1 MRNDKKASSE
11 NYSFIKE
18 TIKEQ
23 PTDRKRLA
31 GKFLMAAVCGVIFGA
46 CAAGTMALIVP
57 KALERFG
64 TAPDQKAVVTLT
76 PSVKA
81 EQVTPTPEAT
91 EQEKTSASTA
101 WQNDLSD
108 GMSQI
113 AEEPRRALVRISEAT
128 EQEKTSASTAWQND
142 LSDGMSQIAEEP
154 RRALVRISA
163 AGEDSDLLDDSFL
176 EYGDEE
182 GFVFLKNSEAF
193 YILTVSDQMQEADK
207 FTVTFSD
214 GAVTDGILC
223 KKDLRTGF
231 FVIKVPFT
239 SVDEETQ
246 EKIPAAPLVAADDMK
261 QTESVIAIG
270 SPSGD
275 YDSLMG
281 GTITSVTGTLK
292 VADEEYGMLTT
303 DMVGSE
309 EGGGIL
315 LNFSGEVAGII
326 WNQEEDRTNVIRA
339 VETAQLRPLLESM
352 ANGEDICYIG
362 IMGAT
367 ISSYQSENLDVP
379 RGVYVDAVD
388 EDSPAMTAGIQN
400 GDILHA
406 LDGQEVQSMEEYAS
420 VLQGLNKG
428 TRTTV
433 NVYRKNP
440 FGEYEDVQLK
450 VTIKEK

>member
-31 GKFLMAAVCGVIFGA
+31 GKFLTAAVCGVIFGA

-81 EQVTPTPEAT
+81 EQVTPTP
-91 EQEKTSASTA
+91 
-101 WQNDLSD
+101 
-108 GMSQI
+108 
-113 AEEPRRALVRISEAT
+113 EAT

-246 EKIPAAPLVAADDMK
+246 EIIPAAPLVTADDMK

-315 LNFSGEVAGII
+315 LNSSGEVAGII

>member
-31 GKFLMAAVCGVIFGA
+31 VKFLTAAVCGVIFGA

-81 EQVTPTPEAT
+81 EKVTPTP
-91 EQEKTSASTA
+91 
-101 WQNDLSD
+101 
-108 GMSQI
+108 
-113 AEEPRRALVRISEAT
+113 EAT

-214 GAVTDGILC
+214 GTVTDGILC

-440 FGEYEDVQLK
+440 SGEYEDVQLK

>member
-31 GKFLMAAVCGVIFGA
+31 GKFLTAAVCGVIFGA

-81 EQVTPTPEAT
+81 EQVTPTP
-91 EQEKTSASTA
+91 
-101 WQNDLSD
+101 
-108 GMSQI
+108 
-113 AEEPRRALVRISEAT
+113 EAT

-214 GAVTDGILC
+214 GTVTDGILC

-246 EKIPAAPLVAADDMK
+246 EKIPAAPRVTADDMK

-315 LNFSGEVAGII
+315 LNSSGEVAGII

>member
-31 GKFLMAAVCGVIFGA
+31 GKFLTAAVCGVIFGA

-81 EQVTPTPEAT
+81 EQVTPTP
-91 EQEKTSASTA
+91 
-101 WQNDLSD
+101 
-108 GMSQI
+108 
-113 AEEPRRALVRISEAT
+113 EAT

-315 LNFSGEVAGII
+315 LNSSGEVAGII

-450 VTIKEK
+450 VTIKKK

>member
-31 GKFLMAAVCGVIFGA
+31 GKFLTAAVCGVIFGA

-81 EQVTPTPEAT
+81 EQVTPTP
-91 EQEKTSASTA
+91 
-101 WQNDLSD
+101 
-108 GMSQI
+108 
-113 AEEPRRALVRISEAT
+113 EAT

-214 GAVTDGILC
+214 GTVTDGILC

-246 EKIPAAPLVAADDMK
+246 EKIPAAPLVTADDMK

-315 LNFSGEVAGII
+315 LNASGEVAGII

>member
-31 GKFLMAAVCGVIFGA
+31 GKFLTAAVCGVIFGA

-81 EQVTPTPEAT
+81 EQVTPTP
-91 EQEKTSASTA
+91 
-101 WQNDLSD
+101 
-108 GMSQI
+108 
-113 AEEPRRALVRISEAT
+113 EAT

-214 GAVTDGILC
+214 GTVTDGILC

-246 EKIPAAPLVAADDMK
+246 EKIPAAPLVTADDMK

-270 SPSGD
+270 SPPGD

-315 LNFSGEVAGII
+315 LNSSGEVAGII

>member
-113 AEEPRRALVRISEAT
+113 AEEPRRALVRIS
-128 EQEKTSASTAWQND
+128 
-142 LSDGMSQIAEEP
+142 
-154 RRALVRISA
+154 A
-163 AGEDSDLLDDSFL
+163 AG
-176 EYGDEE
+176 EE

-214 GAVTDGILC
+214 GTVTDGILC

-315 LNFSGEVAGII
+315 LNSSGEVAGII

>member
-31 GKFLMAAVCGVIFGA
+31 GKFLTAAVCGVIFGA

-81 EQVTPTPEAT
+81 EQVTPTP
-91 EQEKTSASTA
+91 
-101 WQNDLSD
+101 
-108 GMSQI
+108 
-113 AEEPRRALVRISEAT
+113 EAT

-214 GAVTDGILC
+214 GTVTDGILC

-315 LNFSGEVAGII
+315 LNSSGEVAGII

-352 ANGEDICYIG
+352 ANGEGICYVG

-440 FGEYEDVQLK
+440 SGEYEDVQLK

>member
-31 GKFLMAAVCGVIFGA
+31 GKFLTAAVCGVIFGA

-81 EQVTPTPEAT
+81 EQVTPTP
-91 EQEKTSASTA
+91 
-101 WQNDLSD
+101 
-108 GMSQI
+108 
-113 AEEPRRALVRISEAT
+113 EAT

-281 GTITSVTGTLK
+281 GTITSVTGILK

-315 LNFSGEVAGII
+315 LNSSGEVAGII

>member
-31 GKFLMAAVCGVIFGA
+31 GKFLTAAVCGVIFGA

-81 EQVTPTPEAT
+81 EQVTPTP
-91 EQEKTSASTA
+91 
-101 WQNDLSD
+101 
-108 GMSQI
+108 
-113 AEEPRRALVRISEAT
+113 EAT

-214 GAVTDGILC
+214 GTVTDGILC

-315 LNFSGEVAGII
+315 LNSSGEVAGII

-388 EDSPAMTAGIQN
+388 EDSPAMTVGIQN

>member
-31 GKFLMAAVCGVIFGA
+31 GKFLTAAVCGVIFGA

-113 AEEPRRALVRISEAT
+113 AEEPRRALVRIS
-128 EQEKTSASTAWQND
+128 
-142 LSDGMSQIAEEP
+142 
-154 RRALVRISA
+154 V

-214 GAVTDGILC
+214 GTVTDGILC

-303 DMVGSE
+303 GMVGSE

-315 LNFSGEVAGII
+315 LNSSGEVAGII

-440 FGEYEDVQLK
+440 SGEYEDVQLK

>member
-31 GKFLMAAVCGVIFGA
+31 VKFLTAAVCGVIFGA

-81 EQVTPTPEAT
+81 EQVTPTPEA
-91 EQEKTSASTA
+91 
-101 WQNDLSD
+101 
-108 GMSQI
+108 
-113 AEEPRRALVRISEAT
+113 P

-214 GAVTDGILC
+214 GTVTDGILC

-315 LNFSGEVAGII
+315 LNSSGEVAGII

-440 FGEYEDVQLK
+440 SGGYEDVQLK

>member
-31 GKFLMAAVCGVIFGA
+31 GKFLTAAVCGVIFGA

-113 AEEPRRALVRISEAT
+113 AEEPRRALVRIS
-128 EQEKTSASTAWQND
+128 
-142 LSDGMSQIAEEP
+142 
-154 RRALVRISA
+154 A
-163 AGEDSDLLDDSFL
+163 AGEDADLLDDSFL

-214 GAVTDGILC
+214 GTVTDGILC

-246 EKIPAAPLVAADDMK
+246 EKIPAAPLVTADDMK

-315 LNFSGEVAGII
+315 LNSSGEVAGII

>member
-31 GKFLMAAVCGVIFGA
+31 GKFLTAAVCGVIFGA

-81 EQVTPTPEAT
+81 EQVTPTP
-91 EQEKTSASTA
+91 
-101 WQNDLSD
+101 
-108 GMSQI
+108 
-113 AEEPRRALVRISEAT
+113 EAT

-214 GAVTDGILC
+214 GTVTDGILC

-315 LNFSGEVAGII
+315 LNSSGEVAGII

-420 VLQGLNKG
+420 ELQGLNKG

>member
-31 GKFLMAAVCGVIFGA
+31 GKFLTAAVCGVIFGA

-81 EQVTPTPEAT
+81 EQVTPTP
-91 EQEKTSASTA
+91 
-101 WQNDLSD
+101 
-108 GMSQI
+108 
-113 AEEPRRALVRISEAT
+113 EAT

-214 GAVTDGILC
+214 GTVTDGILC

-292 VADEEYGMLTT
+292 VADEEYGILTT

-315 LNFSGEVAGII
+315 LNSSGEVAGII

-406 LDGQEVQSMEEYAS
+406 LDGQEVQAMEEYAS

-440 FGEYEDVQLK
+440 SGEYEDVQLK

>member
-11 NYSFIKE
+11 KYSFIKE

-31 GKFLMAAVCGVIFGA
+31 GKFLTAAVCGVIFGA

-81 EQVTPTPEAT
+81 EQVTPTP
-91 EQEKTSASTA
+91 
-101 WQNDLSD
+101 
-108 GMSQI
+108 
-113 AEEPRRALVRISEAT
+113 EAT

-214 GAVTDGILC
+214 GTVTDGILC

-315 LNFSGEVAGII
+315 LNSSGEVAGII

>member
-1 MRNDKKASSE
+1 M
-11 NYSFIKE
+11 
-18 TIKEQ
+18 
-23 PTDRKRLA
+23 
-31 GKFLMAAVCGVIFGA
+31 
-46 CAAGTMALIVP
+46 
-57 KALERFG
+57 
-64 TAPDQKAVVTLT
+64 
-76 PSVKA
+76 
-81 EQVTPTPEAT
+81 
-91 EQEKTSASTA
+91 
-101 WQNDLSD
+101 
-108 GMSQI
+108 
-113 AEEPRRALVRISEAT
+113 
-128 EQEKTSASTAWQND
+128 
-142 LSDGMSQIAEEP
+142 
-154 RRALVRISA
+154 
-163 AGEDSDLLDDSFL
+163 
-176 EYGDEE
+176 
-182 GFVFLKNSEAF
+182 
-193 YILTVSDQMQEADK
+193 
-207 FTVTFSD
+207 
-214 GAVTDGILC
+214 
-223 KKDLRTGF
+223 
-231 FVIKVPFT
+231 IKVPFT

-315 LNFSGEVAGII
+315 LNSSGEVAGII

-362 IMGAT
+362 IM
-367 ISSYQSENLDVP
+367 
-379 RGVYVDAVD
+379 DAVD

-440 FGEYEDVQLK
+440 SGEYEDVQLK

>member
-31 GKFLMAAVCGVIFGA
+31 GKFLTAAVCGVIFGA

-81 EQVTPTPEAT
+81 EQVTPTP
-91 EQEKTSASTA
+91 
-101 WQNDLSD
+101 
-108 GMSQI
+108 
-113 AEEPRRALVRISEAT
+113 EAT

-214 GAVTDGILC
+214 GTVTDGILC

-261 QTESVIAIG
+261 QTESVIVIG

-315 LNFSGEVAGII
+315 LNSSGEVAGII

>member
-31 GKFLMAAVCGVIFGA
+31 GKFLTAAVCGVIFGA

-76 PSVKA
+76 SSVKA
-81 EQVTPTPEAT
+81 EKVTPTP
-91 EQEKTSASTA
+91 
-101 WQNDLSD
+101 
-108 GMSQI
+108 
-113 AEEPRRALVRISEAT
+113 EAT

-214 GAVTDGILC
+214 GTVTDGILC

-281 GTITSVTGTLK
+281 GTITSVTATLK

>member
-23 PTDRKRLA
+23 PTERKRLA
-31 GKFLMAAVCGVIFGA
+31 GKFLTAAVCGVIFGA

-81 EQVTPTPEAT
+81 EQVTPTP
-91 EQEKTSASTA
+91 
-101 WQNDLSD
+101 
-108 GMSQI
+108 
-113 AEEPRRALVRISEAT
+113 EAT

-214 GAVTDGILC
+214 GTVTDGILC

-315 LNFSGEVAGII
+315 LNSSGEVAGII

-440 FGEYEDVQLK
+440 SGEYEDVQLK

>member
-31 GKFLMAAVCGVIFGA
+31 GKFLTAAVCGVIFGA

-81 EQVTPTPEAT
+81 EQVTPTP
-91 EQEKTSASTA
+91 
-101 WQNDLSD
+101 
-108 GMSQI
+108 
-113 AEEPRRALVRISEAT
+113 EAT

-214 GAVTDGILC
+214 GTVTDGILC

-315 LNFSGEVAGII
+315 LNSSGEVAGII

-428 TRTTV
+428 RCTTESYKKGKIERQEYHAFYKRITRRRQTQ
-433 NVYRKNP
+433 R
-440 FGEYEDVQLK
+440 DLSL
-450 VTIKEK
+450 

>member
-31 GKFLMAAVCGVIFGA
+31 GKFLTAAVCGVIFGA

-81 EQVTPTPEAT
+81 EQVTPTP
-91 EQEKTSASTA
+91 
-101 WQNDLSD
+101 
-108 GMSQI
+108 
-113 AEEPRRALVRISEAT
+113 EAT

-214 GAVTDGILC
+214 GTVTDGILC

-246 EKIPAAPLVAADDMK
+246 EKIPAAPLVTADDMK

-315 LNFSGEVAGII
+315 LNSSGEVAGII

-406 LDGQEVQSMEEYAS
+406 LDGQEVQSMDEYAS

>member
-31 GKFLMAAVCGVIFGA
+31 VKFLTAAVCGVIFGA

-81 EQVTPTPEAT
+81 EQVTPTP
-91 EQEKTSASTA
+91 
-101 WQNDLSD
+101 
-108 GMSQI
+108 
-113 AEEPRRALVRISEAT
+113 EAT

-315 LNFSGEVAGII
+315 LNSSGEVAGII

>member
-31 GKFLMAAVCGVIFGA
+31 GKFLTVAVCGVIFGA

-81 EQVTPTPEAT
+81 EQVTPTP
-91 EQEKTSASTA
+91 
-101 WQNDLSD
+101 
-108 GMSQI
+108 G
-113 AEEPRRALVRISEAT
+113 AT

-214 GAVTDGILC
+214 GTVTDGILC

-246 EKIPAAPLVAADDMK
+246 EKIPAAPLVTADDMK

-315 LNFSGEVAGII
+315 LNSSGEVAGII

>member
-31 GKFLMAAVCGVIFGA
+31 GKFLTAAVCGVIFGA

-76 PSVKA
+76 SSVKA
-81 EQVTPTPEAT
+81 EKVTPTP
-91 EQEKTSASTA
+91 
-101 WQNDLSD
+101 
-108 GMSQI
+108 
-113 AEEPRRALVRISEAT
+113 EAT

-214 GAVTDGILC
+214 GTVTDGILC

-315 LNFSGEVAGII
+315 LNSSGEVAGII

-440 FGEYEDVQLK
+440 SGEYEDVQLK

>member
-31 GKFLMAAVCGVIFGA
+31 GKFLTAAVCGVIFGA

-81 EQVTPTPEAT
+81 EKVTPTP
-91 EQEKTSASTA
+91 
-101 WQNDLSD
+101 
-108 GMSQI
+108 
-113 AEEPRRALVRISEAT
+113 EAT

-214 GAVTDGILC
+214 GTVTDGILC

-292 VADEEYGMLTT
+292 VVDEEYGMLTT

>member
-31 GKFLMAAVCGVIFGA
+31 GKFLTAAVCGVIFGA

-76 PSVKA
+76 SSVKA
-81 EQVTPTPEAT
+81 EKVTPTPEAT

-108 GMSQI
+108 GM
-113 AEEPRRALVRISEAT
+113 
-128 EQEKTSASTAWQND
+128 N
-142 LSDGMSQIAEEP
+142 QIAEEP

-214 GAVTDGILC
+214 GTVTDGILC

>member
-31 GKFLMAAVCGVIFGA
+31 GKFLTAAVCGVIFGA

-81 EQVTPTPEAT
+81 EQVTPTP
-91 EQEKTSASTA
+91 
-101 WQNDLSD
+101 
-108 GMSQI
+108 
-113 AEEPRRALVRISEAT
+113 EAT

-246 EKIPAAPLVAADDMK
+246 EKIPAAPLVTADDMK

-315 LNFSGEVAGII
+315 LNSSGEVAGII

-388 EDSPAMTAGIQN
+388 EDSPAMTAEIQN

>member
-31 GKFLMAAVCGVIFGA
+31 GKFLTAAVCGVIFGA

-113 AEEPRRALVRISEAT
+113 AEEPRRALVRIS
-128 EQEKTSASTAWQND
+128 
-142 LSDGMSQIAEEP
+142 
-154 RRALVRISA
+154 A
-163 AGEDSDLLDDSFL
+163 AGEDSDLRDDSFL

-214 GAVTDGILC
+214 GTVTDGILC

-315 LNFSGEVAGII
+315 LNSSGEVAGII

>member
-31 GKFLMAAVCGVIFGA
+31 VKFLTAAVCGVIFGA

-81 EQVTPTPEAT
+81 EQVTPTP
-91 EQEKTSASTA
+91 
-101 WQNDLSD
+101 
-108 GMSQI
+108 
-113 AEEPRRALVRISEAT
+113 EAT

-246 EKIPAAPLVAADDMK
+246 EKIPAAPLVTADDMK

-315 LNFSGEVAGII
+315 LNSSGEVAGII

>member
-31 GKFLMAAVCGVIFGA
+31 VKFLTAAVCGVIFGA

-113 AEEPRRALVRISEAT
+113 AEEPRRALVRIS
-128 EQEKTSASTAWQND
+128 
-142 LSDGMSQIAEEP
+142 
-154 RRALVRISA
+154 A

-182 GFVFLKNSEAF
+182 EFVFLKNSEAF

-214 GAVTDGILC
+214 GTVTDGILC

-315 LNFSGEVAGII
+315 LNSSGEVAGII

-440 FGEYEDVQLK
+440 SGGYEDVQLK

>member
-31 GKFLMAAVCGVIFGA
+31 VKFLTAAVCGVIFGA

-113 AEEPRRALVRISEAT
+113 AEEPRRALVRIS
-128 EQEKTSASTAWQND
+128 
-142 LSDGMSQIAEEP
+142 
-154 RRALVRISA
+154 A

-193 YILTVSDQMQEADK
+193 YILTVSDQMQETDK

-214 GAVTDGILC
+214 GTVTDGILC

-315 LNFSGEVAGII
+315 LNSSGEVAGII

-379 RGVYVDAVD
+379 RGIYVDAVD

-440 FGEYEDVQLK
+440 KMYN
-450 VTIKEK
+450 

>member
-31 GKFLMAAVCGVIFGA
+31 GKFLTAAVCGVIFGA

-81 EQVTPTPEAT
+81 EQVTPTP
-91 EQEKTSASTA
+91 
-101 WQNDLSD
+101 
-108 GMSQI
+108 
-113 AEEPRRALVRISEAT
+113 EAT

-315 LNFSGEVAGII
+315 LNSSGEVAGII

-440 FGEYEDVQLK
+440 FGE
-450 VTIKEK
+450 

>member
-31 GKFLMAAVCGVIFGA
+31 VKFLTAAVCGVIFGA

-81 EQVTPTPEAT
+81 EQVTPTP
-91 EQEKTSASTA
+91 
-101 WQNDLSD
+101 
-108 GMSQI
+108 
-113 AEEPRRALVRISEAT
+113 EAT

-214 GAVTDGILC
+214 GTVTDGILC

-315 LNFSGEVAGII
+315 LNSSGEVAGII

-428 TRTTV
+428 TRMTV

-440 FGEYEDVQLK
+440 SGEYEDVQLK

>member
-31 GKFLMAAVCGVIFGA
+31 GKFLTAAVCGVIFGA

-81 EQVTPTPEAT
+81 EQVTPTP
-91 EQEKTSASTA
+91 
-101 WQNDLSD
+101 
-108 GMSQI
+108 
-113 AEEPRRALVRISEAT
+113 EAT

-246 EKIPAAPLVAADDMK
+246 EKILAAPLVAADDMK

-315 LNFSGEVAGII
+315 LNSSGEVAGII

>member
-31 GKFLMAAVCGVIFGA
+31 GKFLTAAVCGVIFGA

-81 EQVTPTPEAT
+81 EQVTPTPEA
-91 EQEKTSASTA
+91 
-101 WQNDLSD
+101 
-108 GMSQI
+108 I
-113 AEEPRRALVRISEAT
+113 

-214 GAVTDGILC
+214 GTVTDGILC

-246 EKIPAAPLVAADDMK
+246 EKIPAAPLVTADDMK

-315 LNFSGEVAGII
+315 LNSSGEVAGII

>member
-31 GKFLMAAVCGVIFGA
+31 GKFLTAAVCGVIFGA

-81 EQVTPTPEAT
+81 EQVTPTP
-91 EQEKTSASTA
+91 
-101 WQNDLSD
+101 
-108 GMSQI
+108 
-113 AEEPRRALVRISEAT
+113 EAT

-214 GAVTDGILC
+214 GTVTDGILC

-315 LNFSGEVAGII
+315 LNSSGEVAGII

-388 EDSPAMTAGIQN
+388 EYSPAMTAGIQN

>member
-31 GKFLMAAVCGVIFGA
+31 GKFLTAAVCGVIFGA

-81 EQVTPTPEAT
+81 EQVTPTP
-91 EQEKTSASTA
+91 
-101 WQNDLSD
+101 
-108 GMSQI
+108 
-113 AEEPRRALVRISEAT
+113 EAT

-214 GAVTDGILC
+214 GTVTDGILC

-315 LNFSGEVAGII
+315 LNSSGEVAGII

-388 EDSPAMTAGIQN
+388 EDSPAMTAGTQN

-440 FGEYEDVQLK
+440 SGEYEDVQLK

>member
-31 GKFLMAAVCGVIFGA
+31 GKFLTAAVCGVIFGA

-81 EQVTPTPEAT
+81 EQVTPTP
-91 EQEKTSASTA
+91 
-101 WQNDLSD
+101 
-108 GMSQI
+108 
-113 AEEPRRALVRISEAT
+113 EAT

-214 GAVTDGILC
+214 GTVTDGILC

-315 LNFSGEVAGII
+315 LNSSGEVAGII
-326 WNQEEDRTNVIRA
+326 WNQEEDRPNVIRA

-440 FGEYEDVQLK
+440 SGEYEDVQLK

>member
-1 MRNDKKASSE
+1 MRSDKKPSSE

-31 GKFLMAAVCGVIFGA
+31 GKFLTAAVCGVIFGA

-81 EQVTPTPEAT
+81 EQVTPTP
-91 EQEKTSASTA
+91 
-101 WQNDLSD
+101 
-108 GMSQI
+108 
-113 AEEPRRALVRISEAT
+113 EAT

-315 LNFSGEVAGII
+315 LNSSGEVAGII